1 MLSCCTLSSWLG
13 DHGKVCQLSDPLSAW
28 RMFSH
33 LVKCLLCTT
42 AMGIS
47 AGAAHINQTWI
58 QPDRGKHMGLW
69 EPGVGIPR
77 SLSNQGRLPGRS
89 GSSDGQGERAAK
101 RGAMRTITRK
111 FRIAQ
116 GDQKSQRMLGEDV
129 GSGRSRVG
137 MGGRPTN
144 NFVL

>member
-1 MLSCCTLSSWLG
+1 MQQSEET
-13 DHGKVCQLSDPLSAW
+13 
-28 RMFSH
+28 R
-33 LVKCLLCTT
+33 
-42 AMGIS
+42 
-47 AGAAHINQTWI
+47 
-58 QPDRGKHMGLW
+58 
-69 EPGVGIPR
+69 E
-77 SLSNQGRLPGRS
+77 
-89 GSSDGQGERAAK
+89 
-101 RGAMRTITRK
+101 MRNITRK